1 MICYD
6 LPPSVCIPLLP
17 PSSLLFL
24 ARSLGTGSTGAP
36 AVLGICPRGRQDAA
50 EEAGRA
56 RAAPS
61 RPGRRCRAAGA
72 AGALMR
78 PPPGGRT
85 RSRGLSLGVLALC
98 VAAARCLQSQGVSLY
113 IPQPA
118 INATVEEDILL
129 SVDYSCHGIPT
140 IEWKY
145 TSSWGVQKIVEWK
158 PGTQAN
164 ISQSHKD
171 RVCTFDNG
179 SIQLFSVG
187 VRDSGSYIITVTER
201 LGSSQFGTIVLHVSE
216 ILYEDLHFVAVFL
229 AFLVAVA
236 ALLIS
241 LMWVCNKC
249 AYKFQRKRRH
259 KLKAQV
265 HDRHGSPQAASR
277 SRRRTQTHQCPFPM
291 QQPVEPDLPT
301 EDGFLVLVSG
311 TMRKQDETGQKGST

>member
-1 MICYD
+1 M
-6 LPPSVCIPLLP
+6 
-17 PSSLLFL
+17 
-24 ARSLGTGSTGAP
+24 AP
-36 AVLGICPRGRQDAA
+36 R
-50 EEAGRA
+50 
-56 RAAPS
+56 
-61 RPGRRCRAAGA
+61 
-72 AGALMR
+72 
-78 PPPGGRT
+78 
-85 RSRGLSLGVLALC
+85 LALHPTG
-98 VAAARCLQSQGVSLY
+98 QGVSLY

-187 VRDSGSYIITVTER
+187 VRDSGSYIVTVTER
-201 LGSSQFGTIVLHVSE
+201 LGSSRFGTIVLHVSGETLPGPQGPLENWSVWEANLILRDVICPPPPPPTHPVE

-259 KLKAQV
+259 KLK
-265 HDRHGSPQAASR
+265 GNSPA
-277 SRRRTQTHQCPFPM
+277 
-291 QQPVEPDLPT
+291 L
-301 EDGFLVLVSG
+301 
-311 TMRKQDETGQKGST
+311 

>member
-1 MICYD
+1 MGGDTGGEAAAPAEILRGSQTQAERPCP
-6 LPPSVCIPLLP
+6 LPFHLFQPASSVPYRRYPEPLAKQLCKSVCIPLLP

-56 RAAPS
+56 RPASARRGAG
-61 RPGRRCRAAGA
+61 RPARR
-72 AGALMR
+72 GALMR
-78 PPPGGRT
+78 PRGRKDAEP
-85 RSRGLSLGVLALC
+85 RPLAGVLALC

-259 KLKAQV
+259 KLKESTTEKIELQE
-265 HDRHGSPQAASR
+265 
-277 SRRRTQTHQCPFPM
+277 
-291 QQPVEPDLPT
+291 VEC
-301 EDGFLVLVSG
+301 
-311 TMRKQDETGQKGST
+311 